1 MKTIDIY
8 INEKLNLST
17 KYTCKPKNWNVL
29 REIIRERLIQD
40 KNANLNDI
48 DVSGITDMSGLFIG
62 LNPCN
67 INISEWDVYN
77 VKDMNHMFYRCD
89 EFNSDLSNWD
99 VSNVKDMVFMFSD
112 CKKFNCD
119 LNDWDVSNVTNM
131 RYIFDGCISLKNK
144 PDWYKE

>member
-8 INEKLNLST
+8 INEKLNLSIE
-17 KYTCKPKNWNVL
+17 YTYKPKDKEEL
-29 REIIRERLIQD
+29 EKILIKRFKKD
-40 KNANLNDI
+40 KDANLNDI
-48 DVSGITDMSGLFIG
+48 DVSNITDMSGLFIG

-67 INISEWDVYN
+67 INISEWDVSN

-89 EFNSDLSNWD
+89 EFNSDLSDWD
-99 VSNVKDMVFMFSD
+99 VSNVKDMGFMFSD